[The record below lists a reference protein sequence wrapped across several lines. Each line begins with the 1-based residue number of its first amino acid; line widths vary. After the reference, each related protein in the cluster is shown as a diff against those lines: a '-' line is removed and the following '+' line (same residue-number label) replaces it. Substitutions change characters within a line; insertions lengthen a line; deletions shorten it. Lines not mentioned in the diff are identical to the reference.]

1 MSTEII
7 FSIAFK
13 DDTLLGII
21 PLPYLLK
28 KNKQENYYKTFK
40 QLTKTDLDHQII
52 PYQDWIDDII
62 QKNDQLKAEALNN
75 RFNEKLKKYN
85 FHQFFKKQDKKKQ
98 IFILNE
104 VDKLRSEI
112 FKHIKTNQPLVF
124 YKESSPAN
132 IYPEEMITV
141 NGETTQL
148 KFFFE
153 SKVETLHYQ
162 LKLFFQQN
170 EVNLTHSSTKI
181 ITNRPAFFIN
191 KHRLHWIENN
201 DFNAQKIKPFLNK
214 EEIVIPKKLQG
225 DFFKIFIKPVV
236 RKFDYEIK
244 GFEMRRTETSIKTL
258 LRIERSFNDLF
269 LLIPI
274 FVYNQQEV
282 PFYNKQKLF
291 VEVKEINNEYSLNY
305 VQRKASYEN
314 LMLENLKKLG
324 FQLIDNYFNLPHK
337 VNNKYDFTEQLSL
350 YISRLESFG
359 FIIQNKLFSQEI
371 SFQTPIIKHHITEKQ
386 DWFDLNIIIQIGE
399 FEIPFKKLKNHI
411 LKKNQEYL
419 LPNNQ
424 LFLIPL
430 AWFSELH
437 AAALRT
443 QENNRSIFHKTHIEL
458 LKGNTLI
465 APDNKV
471 FSKILNTETLE
482 KIDIPKD
489 ITAQLRSYQ
498 KTGFR
503 WLYHLTKNN
512 FGACLADDMG
522 LGKTLQVI
530 TLLQQY
536 FQNKR
541 PEKEKNIKSQTQLS
555 LFNGIKEKNNR
566 DIPIFQSALLVVPRS
581 LIYNWVEELN
591 KFAASLSFFIYY
603 GNKRQEEIKNE
614 LHKKHIII
622 TTYGVIRKDVKEL
635 RKTTFSYLILDES
648 QSIKNPHS
656 MNYQAIVQLQ
666 AENKISIT
674 GTPFENKLQD
684 LWAQMNFLNPGMLG
698 NLHYFEKTYV
708 KPIGQN
714 TEAMEAIELQK
725 IINPLLL
732 RRLKQDVA
740 KELPEKTEQIIYCDM
755 SEEQKDL
762 YEQEKSSVRN
772 QLLFEKNK
780 KNYVQKLA
788 ILNRLRQLALHPAML
803 DPETNISSGKF
814 ETIIQNMENLLE
826 QKSKFLIFSSFVK
839 HLNLIKEH
847 FEQQGIKYAMLTGK
861 DSKRQEIVE
870 NFQNDASI
878 LPFLISIK
886 AGGVGLNITS
896 ATYVLLIDPWWNPFV
911 EQQAID
917 RTHRI
922 GQTQKV
928 NIYKFITK
936 DTLEEK
942 ILQLQQSK
950 MEMSESLIG
959 GQMDGQIKAED
970 LEKLL

>member
-1 MSTEII
+1 MRTEII

-13 DDTLLGII
+13 DDTLFGII

-28 KNKQENYYKTFK
+28 KNKQENYYQTFK

-62 QKNDQLKAEALNN
+62 QKNEQLKAESLND
-75 RFNEKLKKYN
+75 RFNKKLKKYN
-85 FHQFFKKQDKKKQ
+85 FHQFYNKQDKKSQKH
-98 IFILNE
+98 ILQE
-104 VDKLRSEI
+104 IDKIRLEI
-112 FKHIKTNQPLVF
+112 FKHIKKNQPLIF
-124 YKESSPAN
+124 FKESGPAN
-132 IYPEEMITV
+132 IYPEEMLKV
-141 NGETTQL
+141 NNEATSL

-153 SKVETLHYQ
+153 AKTETFHYQ
-162 LKLFFQQN
+162 LKLFYQKK
-170 EVNLTHSSTKI
+170 EIHLTHSSTKI
-181 ITNRPAFFIN
+181 IINQPAFFIY
-191 KHRLHWIENN
+191 KQRLHWLDNN
-201 DFNAQKIKPFLNK
+201 DFNALKIKPFLNK
-214 EEIVIPKKLQG
+214 EEIIIPKKLQG
-225 DFFKIFIKPVV
+225 DFFKLFIKPVV
-236 RKFDYEIK
+236 RKFNYEIK
-244 GFEMRRTETSIKTL
+244 GFEMKQIETSIKAI

-269 LLIPI
+269 LLVPI
-274 FVYNQQEV
+274 FVYNQLEV
-282 PFYNKQKLF
+282 PFYSEQQIF
-291 VEVKEINNEYSLNY
+291 VDVKEINNEYSLSY
-305 VQRKASYEN
+305 IQRNTSYES
-314 LMLENLKKLG
+314 LMLENLKNMS
-324 FQLIDNYFNLPHK
+324 FQLMGKYFILPHK
-337 VNNKYDFTEQLSL
+337 VNNKFDFTEQISL

-359 FIIQNKLFSQEI
+359 FIIQNRLFSQEI
-371 SFQTPIIKHHITEKQ
+371 SFETPIIKYNITEKQ

-411 LKKNQEYL
+411 LQKKQEYL
-419 LPNNQ
+419 LPNDT

-430 AWFSELH
+430 SWFSELH

-443 QENNRSIFHKTHIEL
+443 QNNNKSLFHKTHAAL
-458 LKGNTLI
+458 LKENKLI
-465 APDNKV
+465 APAKNIHSR
-471 FSKILNTETLE
+471 FFQAETLK
-482 KIDIPKD
+482 KIDIPKG

-503 WLYHLTKNN
+503 WLYHLTEND
-512 FGACLADDMG
+512 FGVCLADDMG

-530 TLLQQY
+530 TLLQHY
-536 FQNKR
+536 FQNKKAVIEENLK
-541 PEKEKNIKSQTQLS
+541 PESQLS
-555 LFNGIKEKNNR
+555 IIDNLHVEDHKNAA
-566 DIPIFQSALLVVPRS
+566 PFQSVLLVVPRS
-581 LIYNWVEELN
+581 LIYNWVEELK

-614 LHKKHIII
+614 INKKQIII
-622 TTYGVIRKDVKEL
+622 TTYGVVRKDVNEL
-635 RKTTFSYLILDES
+635 KKTTFSYLILDES

-656 MNYQAIVQLQ
+656 MNYQAMVQLN
-666 AENKISIT
+666 ANHRVSIT

-698 NLHYFEKTYV
+698 NLNYFEKTYV
-708 KPIGQN
+708 KPIGHN
-714 TEAMEAIELQK
+714 VEALEAIELQK
-725 IINPLLL
+725 IIKPLLL

-755 SEEQKDL
+755 SDEQKDL

-788 ILNRLRQLALHPAML
+788 VLNRLRQLALHPAML

-814 ETIIQNMENLLE
+814 ESIIQNMENLLE
-826 QKSKFLIFSSFVK
+826 QKSKFLVFSSFVK

-847 FEQQGIKYAMLTGK
+847 FEEQGIKYAMLTGK
-861 DSKRQEIVE
+861 DSKRQQIVE
-870 NFQNDASI
+870 NYQNDVSL

-886 AGGVGLNITS
+886 AGGVGLNITK

-928 NIYKFITK
+928 NIYKFISK

-942 ILQLQQSK
+942 ILQLQQNK
-950 MEMSESLIG
+950 MQMSESLIG
-959 GQMDGQIKAED
+959 GSLDEKIKIED
-970 LEKLL
+970 FEKLL